1 VALLQQKEETNK
13 LQKEMILGKQKQVE
27 QTEFINQIENKLSS
41 MKRYKTLAVE
51 SGQFHNAKKLN
62 EQIKM
67 MEKELTNAKEENK
80 NKTDDGTTYWQEAKS
95 KLEKIKL
102 EHEDLEYQLGLFF
115 VCLFIYHL
123 SSTLYYLFLFV
134 CFLFIF
140 IPLFRNGKEGDFG
153 KSQRRITANVIL

>member
-1 VALLQQKEETNK
+1 VALLQQKEETSK
-13 LQKEMILGKQKQVE
+13 LQKKMILGKQKQVE
-27 QTEFINQIENKLSS
+27 QTELINQIENKLSS

-62 EQIKM
+62 GQIKM

-115 VCLFIYHL
+115 VCLFVYL

-134 CFLFIF
+134 CLLFIF
-140 IPLFRNGKEGDFG
+140 IPLFRNGKKGDFG
-153 KSQRRITANVIL
+153 KSQRRITANVRL